1 MATRGSIT
9 VKHSDGKYHSVY
21 THWDSYLTHHGRILV
36 NSYNS
41 QELAEK
47 LVAGGSISSLSDSC
61 DLVDGHSHETPVKGY
76 TVYYSRDRGETDQE
90 TVIKDTLQ
98 ECLDINSNE
107 YDYLYD
113 GSWSCSKDGKTF
125 YNITDDFINE
135 DS

>member
-47 LVAGGSISSLSDSC
+47 LVAGGSISSL
-61 DLVDGHSHETPVKGY
+61 G
-76 TVYYSRDRGETDQE
+76 
-90 TVIKDTLQ
+90 
-98 ECLDINSNE
+98 
-107 YDYLYD
+107 DYLR
-113 GSWSCSKDGKTF
+113 
-125 YNITDDFINE
+125 N
-135 DS
+135 